1 MKQHRT
7 PTGCAAEQGST
18 SFNRGSRLATAGT
31 TTTLA
36 IAIVALAC
44 LVAQG
49 ADARPGGGQGY
60 SGGGGHSS
68 GGGSGGGDG
77 AGIIIELLIRLIIYY
92 PQVGIP
98 LALIV
103 VAIFVVRAR
112 HGSTVRSERWS
123 SSGEPSIEAPAP
135 RGSVD
140 INALRARDPEF
151 SLVLFED
158 FLYALYARIHT
169 ARSDPAAM
177 ASLAPYV
184 APASRQALLARE
196 PTGQTISGVVIG
208 AMRIASVKLGDDA
221 TRVEL
226 EFESNYTAAGPRGPQ
241 GYYVHERWTVERAAS
256 VLTRPREAG
265 DAWTF
270 RCPNCGAAFEST
282 GDERCRFCKQE
293 VGEGRFDWSVSH
305 VRLLRQETRP
315 PALTA
320 EVAEQGTN
328 RRTIFDPKVQA
339 QHAALISDDPG
350 AAPELIERRLRAIY
364 SELNL
369 AWTALDLKRIRPLV
383 SDSLYNY
390 LEYWISAYRNQ
401 GLRNVLEQMA
411 VERVQIVK
419 LTRDLH
425 YDAITLR
432 FWAAGLDYTVRAAD
446 NHRVSGSNT
455 RKRKYS
461 EYWTLIRGAKVRGAP
476 RDPGTCPSCG
486 APSDKVSMAGTC
498 EYCGAHLTR
507 GEFDWVLSKIEQD
520 ESYRG

>member
-1 MKQHRT
+1 VKPHRT
-7 PTGCAAEQGST
+7 PTL
-18 SFNRGSRLATAGT
+18 RGSRLAAAACMKT
-31 TTTLA
+31 TIA
-36 IAIVALAC
+36 IAIAIAC
-44 LVAQG
+44 LVALD

-60 SGGGGHSS
+60 SGGGGSSS

-112 HGSTVRSERWS
+112 HGSALRSERWS

-135 RGSVD
+135 RQSVD

-158 FLYALYARIHT
+158 FLYALYARVHT

-184 APASRQALLARE
+184 APASRQALLARK
-196 PTGQTISGVVIG
+196 PINQTISGVVIG

-226 EFESNYTAAGPRGPQ
+226 EFEANYTAADHHGAQ
-241 GYYVHERWTVERAAS
+241 GYYIHERWTVERAAS
-256 VLTRPREAG
+256 VLTRPRESTEE
-265 DAWTF
+265 AWTF

-328 RRTIFDPKVQA
+328 RRTIFDPQVQA
-339 QHAALISDDPG
+339 QHAALITDDPG

-390 LEYWISAYRNQ
+390 LDYWISAYRTQ

-411 VERVQIVK
+411 IERVQIVK

-446 NHRVSGSNT
+446 NHRVSGSDT

-498 EYCGAHLTR
+498 EYCGAHMTR